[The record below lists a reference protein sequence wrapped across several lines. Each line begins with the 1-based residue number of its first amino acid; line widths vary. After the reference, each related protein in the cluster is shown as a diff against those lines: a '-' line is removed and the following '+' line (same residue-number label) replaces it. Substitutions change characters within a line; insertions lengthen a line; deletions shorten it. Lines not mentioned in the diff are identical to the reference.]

1 LFIEILEA
9 IHPEDAKL
17 VVAMIAKKKTV
28 KTLTRPI
35 VNEAFPGLLK
45 D

>member
-1 LFIEILEA
+1 MINKKP
-9 IHPEDAKL
+9 PEG
-17 VVAMIAKKKTV
+17 
-28 KTLTRPI
+28 LTRPI

>member
-1 LFIEILEA
+1 
-9 IHPEDAKL
+9 
-17 VVAMIAKKKTV
+17 MINKKPPAGV
-28 KTLTRPI
+28 TRAI